1 MSEHQHEAG
10 PINFRINS
18 KGDYAHYYTCKE
30 CGLDSEEGWESKSH
44 KPSVHE
50 HIDYVDG
57 CFACKLLT
65 LQVSKG
71 DAGRA
76 ESMSAK
82 KWDGE
87 LEAYRDAR
95 RQGIQPAGTTMSAI
109 NKAKEA
115 SQKLGTAYN
124 ADSMPA
130 AERITKQTAKVMKE
144 TGAI

>member
-18 KGDYAHYYTCKE
+18 KGDYAPYYTCKE
-30 CGLDSEEGWESKSH
+30 CGLDSEEGFESEPKGETS
-44 KPSVHE
+44 HE

-57 CFACKLLT
+57 CFNCKLLT
-65 LQVSKG
+65 LQISKG